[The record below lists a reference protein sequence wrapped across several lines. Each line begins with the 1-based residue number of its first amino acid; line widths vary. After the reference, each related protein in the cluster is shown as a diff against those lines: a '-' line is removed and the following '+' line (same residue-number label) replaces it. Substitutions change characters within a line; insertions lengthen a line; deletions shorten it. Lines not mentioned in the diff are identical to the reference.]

1 MQNLAKS
8 LYFEDQMTLVEMN
21 TRIIS
26 LFIAIGAA
34 ILFIPFLGTVHLFD
48 WDEIN
53 FAESAREMLITGNY
67 AQVQVDFKPFWEK
80 PPLFFWLQA
89 LSMKVFGINEFA
101 ARLPNAI
108 IGIVTLV
115 LIFNIGNKLYN
126 QRLGLWWVL
135 VYAGSLLPHFYFKS
149 GIIDPLFNL
158 FIFLGVYQLYL
169 MTLHKNNR
177 QRNRKALL
185 AGIFIGLG
193 ILTKG
198 PVALLLS
205 GLTLLVYWLM
215 SRQWKTFRIIEL
227 LLFGLAAF
235 VVSSIWYLPETLNN
249 GIWFISE
256 FVKYQLDLASSTS
269 TGHEQPIFYHPVV
282 LLIGCFPASIYF
294 LKSFKRN
301 KADSDEQSQFKLWM
315 KILFWVVLI
324 VFSLITTKIM
334 HYSSM
339 CYFPLTFL
347 AATYIFHIQEQR
359 FVFTKWLGIL
369 IGFIGGVVALLLA
382 TLPILV
388 KQKEKLIPYIDDK
401 FAVANLDAVVHW
413 SGFESII
420 GFLLLAIIITTLVHW
435 NRKHPTRGA
444 LALFTTTLLAVQV
457 LIYVFIPKIEKY
469 TQAAAIEFMQS
480 KQNEDCYVGTIG
492 YKSYAQYFY
501 TARTPQK
508 SPKVNTEKWYLTGAS
523 SKPVY
528 LITRIDRTQRLDSLL
543 EAGFP
548 IKKVG
553 EKNGFVFF
561 KREASQKK

>member
-215 SRQWKTFRIIEL
+215 SRQ
-227 LLFGLAAF
+227 
-235 VVSSIWYLPETLNN
+235 S
-249 GIWFISE
+249 
-256 FVKYQLDLASSTS
+256 
-269 TGHEQPIFYHPVV
+269 
-282 LLIGCFPASIYF
+282 
-294 LKSFKRN
+294 
-301 KADSDEQSQFKLWM
+301 
-315 KILFWVVLI
+315 
-324 VFSLITTKIM
+324 
-334 HYSSM
+334 
-339 CYFPLTFL
+339 
-347 AATYIFHIQEQR
+347 
-359 FVFTKWLGIL
+359 
-369 IGFIGGVVALLLA
+369 
-382 TLPILV
+382 
-388 KQKEKLIPYIDDK
+388 
-401 FAVANLDAVVHW
+401 
-413 SGFESII
+413 
-420 GFLLLAIIITTLVHW
+420 
-435 NRKHPTRGA
+435 
-444 LALFTTTLLAVQV
+444 
-457 LIYVFIPKIEKY
+457 
-469 TQAAAIEFMQS
+469 
-480 KQNEDCYVGTIG
+480 
-492 YKSYAQYFY
+492 
-501 TARTPQK
+501 
-508 SPKVNTEKWYLTGAS
+508 
-523 SKPVY
+523 
-528 LITRIDRTQRLDSLL
+528 
-543 EAGFP
+543 
-548 IKKVG
+548 
-553 EKNGFVFF
+553 
-561 KREASQKK
+561 